1 MIFKITSLGE
11 HQPAAFTAL
20 LSVSKVAPRSASHS
34 EDLMIVSMLSTLI
47 QSSETLYE
55 KTPLQLYLVLQIIR
69 VLWTEN
75 HQSVLTRATLQL
87 IQSKDFWTHLTRPL
101 MNNLPDVQ
109 NLTQGLSE
117 TMWDAANS
125 FYNDWDGTIQ
135 SLMSAETIEEQN
147 QCMENVV
154 NSVLAQVRN
163 KEMDVDMTCQR
174 ILVHSTVLQLLSLER
189 HGLFFEKDVAIAKS
203 TNKTVPVISCF

>member
-1 MIFKITSLGE
+1 
-11 HQPAAFTAL
+11 
-20 LSVSKVAPRSASHS
+20 
-34 EDLMIVSMLSTLI
+34 MIVSMLSTLI

-87 IQSKDFWTHLTRPL
+87 IQSKEFWTHLTRPL
-101 MNNLPDVQ
+101 MSNLPDVQ

-154 NSVLAQVRN
+154 NSVLAQVRS